1 MGRVASQELHLSR
14 GGSDSAGW
22 TRNSQRTRMSQGPER
37 GTGVNQCGQNRMA
50 QPMLRL
56 VGWQVCLW
64 GLGSGRGKLFMTTA
78 STPRGLLPESAMY

>member
-1 MGRVASQELHLSR
+1 
-14 GGSDSAGW
+14 
-22 TRNSQRTRMSQGPER
+22 MSQGPER

-64 GLGSGRGKLFMTTA
+64 VSDQEEA
-78 STPRGLLPESAMY
+78 SFL

>member
-1 MGRVASQELHLSR
+1 MGHVVSRELHSSR

-22 TRNSQRTRMSQGPER
+22 TRNSQRTRMSQGPGW
-37 GTGVNQCGQNRMA
+37 GTGVNRCGQTKTARPA
-50 QPMLRL
+50 LRL

-78 STPRGLLPESAMY
+78 ATPQGLLPESAMY